1 MSSSFPKRATS
12 WLRAQMQFQTASFD
26 APPTVDPENPALFR
40 IDGTH
45 APTDESRSSPMLLLT
60 LFTTAGVAAMLS
72 ARAGITPTI
81 ALSARVAAF
90 AALAAGILVLMINA
104 RRARRARVT
113 VHVVVVTTREAK
125 DPALDAASIDRF
137 VTGTRG
143 VPWVVS
149 ETDFDETA
157 LARLREL
164 GGRGFAVRSGR
175 LTAIV

>member
-1 MSSSFPKRATS
+1 MH
-12 WLRAQMQFQTASFD
+12 FQTASFD

-45 APTDESRSSPMLLLT
+45 APTDESRSSLMLLLT
-60 LFTTAGVAAMLS
+60 LFITAGFAAMLS
-72 ARAGITPTI
+72 ARGGITPTI
-81 ALSARVAAF
+81 ALGAKVTAF
-90 AALAAGILVLMINA
+90 AALATGLLMLIIDA
-104 RRARRARVT
+104 RRARQARVT
-113 VHVVVVTTREAK
+113 VHVVVVTRRKAK

-137 VTGTRG
+137 VTGARG